1 MRDIAKVL
9 KALGDETRLQ
19 ILALLVKEG
28 ELCVCDFEEAL
39 GISQSKSSRHLR
51 YLLNAG
57 ILQDR
62 REAVWVYYRIAK
74 ELSPELKTI
83 VKAVASTLTPD
94 KLGDVGKRLVRWQ
107 AKKKKEPC
115 VACGN

>member
-1 MRDIAKVL
+1 MRDLAKLL

-28 ELCVCDFEEAL
+28 ELCVCDFEEVL

-57 ILQDR
+57 VLQDR
-62 REAVWVYYRIAK
+62 REAVWVHYRIAK
-74 ELSPELKTI
+74 TLQPEMKAI
-83 VKAVASTLTPD
+83 VKAVSGALTLD
-94 KLGDVGKRLVRWQ
+94 KLGDLDKRFARWQ
-107 AKKKKEPC
+107 AKKKKEC
-115 VACGN
+115 LNI